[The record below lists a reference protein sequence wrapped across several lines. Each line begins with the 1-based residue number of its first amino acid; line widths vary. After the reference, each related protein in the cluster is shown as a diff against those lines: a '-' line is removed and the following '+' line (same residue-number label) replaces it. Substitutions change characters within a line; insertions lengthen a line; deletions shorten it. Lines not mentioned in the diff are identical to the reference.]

1 MKLLKCHVEN
11 FGKLSNFDYTFSD
24 GLNVFQAPNGFGKST
39 LAAFIKA
46 MLYGFN
52 KTSSQDLQKNDRKK
66 FLPWQGGAYGGS
78 LDFQIADT
86 KYRVWRSFGKT
97 AKKDAFSLYDLTH
110 RKDSTLYSENLGEE
124 IFQLDAESFMR
135 SIYLPQIMRTDTS
148 LTTSILVMADS

>member
-1 MKLLKCHVEN
+1 MKLLKCHVEK

-97 AKKDAFSLYDLTH
+97 AKKDAF
-110 RKDSTLYSENLGEE
+110 
-124 IFQLDAESFMR
+124 F
-135 SIYLPQIMRTDTS
+135 
-148 LTTSILVMADS
+148 LV